1 MRFNVM
7 YNFDNPSQHSGVSNP
22 ETFLLLL
29 SCSAL
34 ALSIFAFVNSL
45 LLCRKF
51 KRCNRTIKS
60 NTEAFCLSER
70 EGRRGGQQVLQLI
83 QDTNSKLTELQS
95 DIEQLK
101 ITADLLINQAAKQ
114 RKNGSK
120 HQKS

>member
-1 MRFNVM
+1 M
-7 YNFDNPSQHSGVSNP
+7 YNSDNPSQHSGVSDHQI
-22 ETFLLLL
+22 FWLVL

-34 ALSIFAFVNSL
+34 AFSILAFVISL
-45 LLCRKF
+45 LLCSKF
-51 KRCNRTIKS
+51 KRCERKIKAS
-60 NTEAFCLSER
+60 SKAFYLSEQ
-70 EGRRGGQQVLQLI
+70 EGREAGRQVLQII

-101 ITADLLINQAAKQ
+101 VTADLLINQAAKQ

>member
-1 MRFNVM
+1 M
-7 YNFDNPSQHSGVSNP
+7 YNFDNPSQHSGVSNH
-22 ETFLLLL
+22 EIFLLVL

-34 ALSIFAFVNSL
+34 ALSIIAFVSSL
-45 LLCRKF
+45 LLCQKF
-51 KRCNRTIKS
+51 KRCERIIKS
-60 NTEAFCLSER
+60 SSEAFYLSEK
-70 EGRRGGQQVLQLI
+70 EGREGGQQVLQLLE
-83 QDTNSKLTELQS
+83 DTNSRLTELQS